1 MLGQYGL
8 FEEYLKHYTGDN
20 KLDELYQLIA
30 TKKGQAISLDLYS
43 QENWSVPVM
52 KVASQEGED
61 AAYKEI
67 ARIEKEPEEYTHE
80 MSQRPL
86 VVFYDTFTT
95 TKYGNPSKIIELLNS
110 SDVNK
115 IYEGQ
120 TRCAYQKPGFVEEY
134 GVEKY
139 KRPLSKY
146 LSDKAI
152 NDDCD
157 GIFSI
162 TVDFDSNIEKEE
174 MEQFYTATSDAKVN
188 KQRSLASYALA
199 VETYALQLKE
209 QLPFEL
215 QPTAIRFTGR
225 GFQFIYNLAYTY
237 FLNRDKIQ
245 QNDLQELFVKDTIMW
260 LRRALEIENEVFYED
275 LGSCIL
281 PNYSFHLDKK
291 FEQSIHQKRR
301 VPGSYND
308 KSGMYAAY
316 IYLSENL
323 YHDRHTLQDL
333 IDFCKE
339 NYRETYW
346 AKSGVTKYIRKATK
360 DFTQVESLL
369 FAKSRL
375 QALTKVVDERYKNG
389 TLVGSRHNFLT
400 QITNCIADIEKHSKG
415 GVEPSYEQIF
425 NKAIA
430 FQVNHFKNKQLKQ
443 KEAIS
448 AIKGAMR
455 RREKI
460 IKRGDSTNLGNHVII
475 QFLDLTPEEEGVFC
489 GTTRMSK
496 RKAKAYENK
505 ISRAEKA
512 VAAYQLRE
520 KGCTYEEIAEL
531 FAVSSSTAH
540 RYVTELYP
548 KMLKEKAAEIKAEK
562 IRLKEQLR
570 ITQRFLYE
578 SVYERATRMIITREI
593 DGWLKFW
600 LYKTNVKKEETL
612 SDHQVD
618 VIVGLVLQVIHDS
631 LFKSL
636 RYAAMDLLVRLR
648 KGTNNLVNQLIKNGS
663 FKHILNEYT
672 LLVLIN
678 NTLSKEQYQL
688 LVNRVNEKLD
698 ILVQT
703 MYWRHIEKMS
713 SPKLKTFYP
722 NGLLAKEYIDHE
734 QMLPFPLF
742 MTEAIR
748 EARAKVYGRK
758 QNYTSRY
765 KKSNFGLND
774 SIF

>member
-8 FEEYLKHYTGDN
+8 FEEYLKHYTGDD

-43 QENWSVPVM
+43 QENWSAPVM

-67 ARIEKEPEEYTHE
+67 ARIEKEPEEYIHE

-120 TRCAYQKPGFVEEY
+120 TRCAYQKPSFIEEY
-134 GVEKY
+134 GVDSY

-157 GIFSI
+157 GIYSI
-162 TVDFDSNIEKEE
+162 TVDFDSNIDKNELEK
-174 MEQFYTATSDAKVN
+174 FYTATSNERLN

-199 VETYALQLKE
+199 VNTYALQLKE

-245 QNDLQELFVKDTIMW
+245 QNNLQELFVKDTIMW
-260 LRRALEIENEVFYED
+260 LRRALEIENEAFYED
-275 LGSCIL
+275 LGSGIL
-281 PNYSFHLDKK
+281 PNHTFHLDKK

-316 IYLSENL
+316 IYLSDDL

-339 NYRETYW
+339 NYREIYW

-375 QALTKVVDERYKNG
+375 QALTKIVDERYKNG

-448 AIKGAMR
+448 AIKGAMK

-475 QFLDLTPEEEGVFC
+475 QFLDLTPEEEGIFC

-505 ISRAEKA
+505 LSRAEKA

-520 KGCTYEEIAEL
+520 EGYTYEEIAEL
-531 FAVSSSTAH
+531 FAVSTSTAH

-548 KMLKEKAAEIKAEK
+548 QMQKEKATEIKAEK

-570 ITQRFLYE
+570 TTQRFLYE
-578 SVYERATRMIITREI
+578 AVYERATRMLICSEV

-600 LYKTNVKKEETL
+600 LYKTNVAKEHRL
-612 SDHQVD
+612 SDDQVD
-618 VIVGLVLQVIHDS
+618 LIIGMVLKVIHDG
-631 LFKSL
+631 LFNAL
-636 RYAAMDLLVRLR
+636 RYGAWDCLVRLR
-648 KGTNNLVNQLIKNGS
+648 EKRATYVKELLKNGS

-672 LLVLIN
+672 LLVIMD
-678 NTLSKEQYQL
+678 TSEFSQEQYQL
-688 LVNRVNEKLD
+688 LVSRVDEKLNV
-698 ILVQT
+698 LVQA
-703 MYWRHIEKMS
+703 MYWRHVEKAN
-713 SPKLKTFYP
+713 PGKLKTFYP
-722 NGLLAKEYIDHE
+722 NGLLAKAYLLHE
-734 QMLPFPLF
+734 EKLPFDLF
-742 MTEAIR
+742 LSQSIQEAQA
-748 EARAKVYGRK
+748 EKYGRRYK
-758 QNYTSRY
+758 NSSRY
-765 KKSNFGLND
+765 DKRELW
-774 SIF
+774 